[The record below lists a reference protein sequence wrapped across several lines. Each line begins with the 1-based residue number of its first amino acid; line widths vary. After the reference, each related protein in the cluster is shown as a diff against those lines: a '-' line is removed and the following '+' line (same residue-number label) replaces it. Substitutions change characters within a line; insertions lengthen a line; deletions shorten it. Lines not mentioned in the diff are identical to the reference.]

1 MINVQIE
8 TDQKLVKLKEKSIIK
23 LVSVVMKSEDIKNA
37 EILFIF
43 TTDNVLMELKK
54 KYFNQEHFTDVIAF
68 RLNDYNED
76 KVEGEIYI
84 SVPQV
89 SKNAKQ
95 YNQAF
100 NKELSRTLKITLV
113 WASPRRVY
121 KALQKR
127 TLKERRMVWRMKL
140 VRMMQRSL
148 KNFKDQ
154 KILSKRMI

>member
-8 TDQKLVKLKEKSIIK
+8 TDQKLVKLKEKSILK
-23 LVSVVMKSEDIKNA
+23 LVSVVMKSEDIKTA
-37 EILFIF
+37 EILLIF

-89 SKNAKQ
+89 RNNAKQ

-100 NKELSRTLKITLV
+100 NKELSRIIIHGSLHLLNYKDKTPQEKIKMTE
-113 WASPRRVY
+113 
-121 KALQKR
+121 
-127 TLKERRMVWRMKL
+127 KEDYFL
-140 VRMMQRSL
+140 
-148 KNFKDQ
+148 N
-154 KILSKRMI
+154 KINWENIA

>member
-8 TDQKLVKLKEKSIIK
+8 TDQKLVKLKEKSILK
-23 LVSVVMKSEDIKNA
+23 LVSVVMKSEYIKTA
-37 EILFIF
+37 EILLIF

-54 KYFNQEHFTDVIAF
+54 KYFNQEHYTDVIAF

-89 SKNAKQ
+89 RNNAKQ

-100 NKELSRTLKITLV
+100 NKELSRIIIHGSLHLLNYKDKTPQEKIKMTE
-113 WASPRRVY
+113 
-121 KALQKR
+121 
-127 TLKERRMVWRMKL
+127 KEDYFL
-140 VRMMQRSL
+140 
-148 KNFKDQ
+148 N
-154 KILSKRMI
+154 KINWENIA

>member
-8 TDQKLVKLKEKSIIK
+8 TDQRLAKFKEKHIFK
-23 LVSVVMKSEDIKNA
+23 LVSVVMKSENIKTA
-37 EILFIF
+37 EILLIF

-54 KYFNQEHFTDVIAF
+54 KYFNQEHYTDVIAF

-89 SKNAKQ
+89 SNNAKQ

-100 NKELSRTLKITLV
+100 NKELSRIIIHGSLHLLNYKDKTPQEKIKMTE
-113 WASPRRVY
+113 
-121 KALQKR
+121 
-127 TLKERRMVWRMKL
+127 KEDYFL
-140 VRMMQRSL
+140 
-148 KNFKDQ
+148 N
-154 KILSKRMI
+154 KINWENIA

>member
-8 TDQKLVKLKEKSIIK
+8 TDQKLVKLKEKSILK
-23 LVSVVMKSEDIKNA
+23 LVSMVMKSEDIKTA
-37 EILFIF
+37 EILLIF

-89 SKNAKQ
+89 SNNAKQ

-100 NKELSRTLKITLV
+100 NKELSRIIIHGSLHLLNYKDKTPQEKIMMT
-113 WASPRRVY
+113 
-121 KALQKR
+121 K
-127 TLKERRMVWRMKL
+127 KEDYFL
-140 VRMMQRSL
+140 
-148 KNFKDQ
+148 N
-154 KILSKRMI
+154 KINWENIA

>member
-8 TDQKLVKLKEKSIIK
+8 TDQRLAKFKEKHIFK
-23 LVSVVMKSEDIKNA
+23 LVSVVMKSENIKTA

-43 TTDNVLMELKK
+43 TTDNVLLELKK
-54 KYFNQEHFTDVIAF
+54 KYFNQEHYTDVIAF

-89 SKNAKQ
+89 RKNAKQ

-100 NKELSRTLKITLV
+100 NKELSRIIIHGSLHLLNYKDKTPQEKIMMT
-113 WASPRRVY
+113 
-121 KALQKR
+121 K
-127 TLKERRMVWRMKL
+127 KEDYFL
-140 VRMMQRSL
+140 
-148 KNFKDQ
+148 N
-154 KILSKRMI
+154 KINWENIA

>member
-23 LVSVVMKSEDIKNA
+23 LVSVVMKSEDIKTA
-37 EILFIF
+37 EILLIF

-89 SKNAKQ
+89 RKNAKQ

-100 NKELSRTLKITLV
+100 NKELSRIIIHGSLHLLNYKDKTPQEKIKMTE
-113 WASPRRVY
+113 
-121 KALQKR
+121 
-127 TLKERRMVWRMKL
+127 KEDYFL
-140 VRMMQRSL
+140 
-148 KNFKDQ
+148 N
-154 KILSKRMI
+154 KINWENIA

>member
-8 TDQKLVKLKEKSIIK
+8 IDQKLVKLKEKSIIK
-23 LVSVVMKSEDIKNA
+23 LVSVVMKSEDIKTA
-37 EILFIF
+37 EILLIF

-89 SKNAKQ
+89 SNNAKQ

-100 NKELSRTLKITLV
+100 NKELSRIIIHGSLHLLNYKDKTPQEKIKMTE
-113 WASPRRVY
+113 
-121 KALQKR
+121 
-127 TLKERRMVWRMKL
+127 KEDYFL
-140 VRMMQRSL
+140 
-148 KNFKDQ
+148 N
-154 KILSKRMI
+154 KINWENIA

>member
-8 TDQKLVKLKEKSIIK
+8 TDQKLVKLKEKSILK
-23 LVSVVMKSEDIKNA
+23 LVSVVMKSEYIKTA
-37 EILFIF
+37 EILLIF

-54 KYFNQEHFTDVIAF
+54 EYFNQEHYTDVIAF
-68 RLNDYNED
+68 RLNDYDEY

-100 NKELSRTLKITLV
+100 NKELSRIIIHGSLHLLNYKDKTPQEKIKMTE
-113 WASPRRVY
+113 
-121 KALQKR
+121 
-127 TLKERRMVWRMKL
+127 KEDYFL
-140 VRMMQRSL
+140 
-148 KNFKDQ
+148 N
-154 KILSKRMI
+154 KINWENIA

>member
-8 TDQKLVKLKEKSIIK
+8 IDQKLVKLKEKSIIK
-23 LVSVVMKSEDIKNA
+23 LVSVVMKSEDIKTA
-37 EILFIF
+37 EILLIF

-54 KYFNQEHFTDVIAF
+54 KYFNQEHYTDVIAF

-89 SKNAKQ
+89 SNNAKQ

-100 NKELSRTLKITLV
+100 NKELSRIIIHGSLHLLNYKDKTPQEKIMMT
-113 WASPRRVY
+113 
-121 KALQKR
+121 K
-127 TLKERRMVWRMKL
+127 KEDYFL
-140 VRMMQRSL
+140 
-148 KNFKDQ
+148 N
-154 KILSKRMI
+154 KINWENIA

>member
-8 TDQKLVKLKEKSIIK
+8 TDQKLVKLKEKSILK
-23 LVSVVMKSEDIKNA
+23 LVSVVMKSEDIKTA
-37 EILFIF
+37 EILLIF

-54 KYFNQEHFTDVIAF
+54 EYFNQEHYTDVIAF
-68 RLNDYNED
+68 RLNDYDED

-100 NKELSRTLKITLV
+100 NKELSRIIIHGSLHLLNYKDKTPQEKIKMTE
-113 WASPRRVY
+113 
-121 KALQKR
+121 
-127 TLKERRMVWRMKL
+127 KEDYFL
-140 VRMMQRSL
+140 
-148 KNFKDQ
+148 N
-154 KILSKRMI
+154 KINWENIV

>member
-8 TDQKLVKLKEKSIIK
+8 TDQKLVKLKEKSILK
-23 LVSVVMKSEDIKNA
+23 LVSVVMKSEDIKTA
-37 EILFIF
+37 EILLIF

-54 KYFNQEHFTDVIAF
+54 EYFNQEHYTDVIAF
-68 RLNDYNED
+68 RLNDYDEY

-100 NKELSRTLKITLV
+100 NKELSRIIIHGSLHLLNYKDKTPQEKIKMTE
-113 WASPRRVY
+113 
-121 KALQKR
+121 
-127 TLKERRMVWRMKL
+127 KEDYFL
-140 VRMMQRSL
+140 
-148 KNFKDQ
+148 N
-154 KILSKRMI
+154 KINWENIA

>member
-8 TDQKLVKLKEKSIIK
+8 TDQKLVKLKEKSILK
-23 LVSVVMKSEDIKNA
+23 LVSMVMKSEDIKTA
-37 EILFIF
+37 EILLIF

-54 KYFNQEHFTDVIAF
+54 KYFNQEHYTDVIAF

-89 SKNAKQ
+89 SNNAKQ

-100 NKELSRTLKITLV
+100 NKELSRIIIHGSLHLLNYKDKTPQEKIKMTE
-113 WASPRRVY
+113 
-121 KALQKR
+121 
-127 TLKERRMVWRMKL
+127 KENYFL
-140 VRMMQRSL
+140 
-148 KNFKDQ
+148 N
-154 KILSKRMI
+154 KINWENIA

>member
-8 TDQKLVKLKEKSIIK
+8 TDQKLVKLKEKSILK
-23 LVSVVMKSEDIKNA
+23 LVSVVMKSEDIKSA
-37 EILFIF
+37 EILLIF

-89 SKNAKQ
+89 SNNAKQ

-100 NKELSRTLKITLV
+100 NKELSRIIIHGSLHLLNYKDKTPQEKIMMT
-113 WASPRRVY
+113 
-121 KALQKR
+121 K
-127 TLKERRMVWRMKL
+127 KEDYFL
-140 VRMMQRSL
+140 
-148 KNFKDQ
+148 N
-154 KILSKRMI
+154 KINWENIA

>member
-8 TDQKLVKLKEKSIIK
+8 TDQKLVKLKEKSILK
-23 LVSVVMKSEDIKNA
+23 LVSVVMKSEDIKTA
-37 EILFIF
+37 EILLIF

-54 KYFNQEHFTDVIAF
+54 EYFNQEHYTDVIAF
-68 RLNDYNED
+68 RLNDYDED

-100 NKELSRTLKITLV
+100 SNELSRIIIHGSLHLLNYKDKTPQEKINMTE
-113 WASPRRVY
+113 
-121 KALQKR
+121 
-127 TLKERRMVWRMKL
+127 KEDYFL
-140 VRMMQRSL
+140 
-148 KNFKDQ
+148 N
-154 KILSKRMI
+154 KINWENIA

>member
-8 TDQKLVKLKEKSIIK
+8 TDQKLVKLKEKSILK
-23 LVSVVMKSEDIKNA
+23 LVSVVMKSEDIKTA
-37 EILFIF
+37 EILLIF

-54 KYFNQEHFTDVIAF
+54 EYFNQEHFTDVIAF

-89 SKNAKQ
+89 RKNAKQ

-100 NKELSRTLKITLV
+100 NNELSRIIIHGSLHLLNYKDKTPQEKIKMT
-113 WASPRRVY
+113 
-121 KALQKR
+121 
-127 TLKERRMVWRMKL
+127 EREDYFL
-140 VRMMQRSL
+140 
-148 KNFKDQ
+148 N
-154 KILSKRMI
+154 KINWENIA

>member
-8 TDQKLVKLKEKSIIK
+8 IDQKLVKLKEKSIIK
-23 LVSVVMKSEDIKNA
+23 LVSVVMKSEDIKTA
-37 EILFIF
+37 EILLIF

-54 KYFNQEHFTDVIAF
+54 KYFNQEHYTDVIAF

-89 SKNAKQ
+89 RKNAKQ

-100 NKELSRTLKITLV
+100 SNELSRIIIHGSLHLLNYKDKTPQEKINMTE
-113 WASPRRVY
+113 
-121 KALQKR
+121 
-127 TLKERRMVWRMKL
+127 KEDYFL
-140 VRMMQRSL
+140 
-148 KNFKDQ
+148 N
-154 KILSKRMI
+154 KINWENIA

>member
-8 TDQKLVKLKEKSIIK
+8 TDQKLVKLKEKSILK
-23 LVSVVMKSEDIKNA
+23 LVSVVMKSEDIKSA
-37 EILFIF
+37 EILLIF

-54 KYFNQEHFTDVIAF
+54 KYFNQEHYTDVIAF

-89 SKNAKQ
+89 RNNAKQ

-100 NKELSRTLKITLV
+100 NKELSRIIIHGSLHLLNYKDKTPQEKIMMT
-113 WASPRRVY
+113 
-121 KALQKR
+121 K
-127 TLKERRMVWRMKL
+127 KEDYFL
-140 VRMMQRSL
+140 
-148 KNFKDQ
+148 N
-154 KILSKRMI
+154 KINWENIA

>member
-89 SKNAKQ
+89 RNNAKQ

-100 NKELSRTLKITLV
+100 TKELSRIIIHGSLHLLNYKDKTPQEKIKMTE
-113 WASPRRVY
+113 
-121 KALQKR
+121 
-127 TLKERRMVWRMKL
+127 KEDYFL
-140 VRMMQRSL
+140 
-148 KNFKDQ
+148 N
-154 KILSKRMI
+154 KINWENIA

>member
-8 TDQKLVKLKEKSIIK
+8 TDQKLVKLKEKSILK
-23 LVSVVMKSEDIKNA
+23 LVSVVMKSEDIKTA
-37 EILFIF
+37 EILLIF

-54 KYFNQEHFTDVIAF
+54 EYFNKEHYTDVIAF

-89 SKNAKQ
+89 RKNAKQ

-100 NKELSRTLKITLV
+100 NKELSRIIIHGSLHLLNYKDKTPQEKIKMTE
-113 WASPRRVY
+113 
-121 KALQKR
+121 
-127 TLKERRMVWRMKL
+127 KEDYFL
-140 VRMMQRSL
+140 
-148 KNFKDQ
+148 N
-154 KILSKRMI
+154 KINWENIA